1 MLPPRNPFKFNQFKR
16 ISKHKQN
23 MKKTLVSLSL
33 CALVAF
39 GATSCKKD
47 VEQNGEYQ
55 FRATV
60 ENCSDAKTTY
70 NGTAIQWNA
79 NDTVMIYGSEKNSRY
94 IDADLGDEN
103 AVYVSSAY
111 ADKYGTKA
119 GEILTFKEVYED
131 NTYSFRVAGV
141 YDYMGALAVFMDRT
155 ALNRML
161 DYDDDYFAGYFSEN
175 PINDIKDEYIGS
187 VIDFDALNKTSRQ
200 LMISMGGMMGMVNAF
215 AMVIFTVLLYLLGK
229 IIIEKNAQSIS
240 ISKILGYS
248 NPEIS
253 GLYIVTTSVV
263 VVLLLLFT
271 LPIESFI
278 LIRIFRIM
286 IIQMMSGWMP
296 LVIEQRTFV
305 QAFLMGVGVYAVV
318 AVFEYRKVR
327 KVPMGEALKNIE

>member
-1 MLPPRNPFKFNQFKR
+1 
-16 ISKHKQN
+16 
-23 MKKTLVSLSL
+23 
-33 CALVAF
+33 
-39 GATSCKKD
+39 
-47 VEQNGEYQ
+47 
-55 FRATV
+55 
-60 ENCSDAKTTY
+60 
-70 NGTAIQWNA
+70 
-79 NDTVMIYGSEKNSRY
+79 
-94 IDADLGDEN
+94 
-103 AVYVSSAY
+103 
-111 ADKYGTKA
+111 
-119 GEILTFKEVYED
+119 
-131 NTYSFRVAGV
+131 
-141 YDYMGALAVFMDRT
+141 
-155 ALNRML
+155 
-161 DYDDDYFAGYFSEN
+161 
-175 PINDIKDEYIGS
+175 
-187 VIDFDALNKTSRQ
+187 
-200 LMISMGGMMGMVNAF
+200 MVNAF